1 MEILLK
7 YWWILLIFIIII
19 ALALFLK
26 TRSEENIENDD
37 LNFPNYKRKQYF
49 FSYHE
54 LELYKLLNILLKS
67 QYWEK
72 YDIFPKV
79 RLADIFEPT
88 DWKKWI
94 SKIISKHVDFLI
106 VNCQNHADPILA
118 IELNW
123 ESHNSYIQ
131 EKSDKFK
138 NELFDKLWLK
148 LMIIDNNEAQNHE
161 KIKEVITSSLE

>member
-7 YWWILLIFIIII
+7 YWWILLIFIVII

-54 LELYKLLNILLKS
+54 LELYKLLSSILQS
-67 QYWEK
+67 QYWTK

-148 LMIIDNNEAQNHE
+148 LMIIDNNEVQNHE